1 MVEFVTKETLEEY
14 EAFVSAHPKGHF
26 LQSHAWSKQK
36 PEWTWEGIIVRDEDG
51 NIRGAMSVLI
61 RRAPSLP
68 YSIMYA
74 ARAPVCDIHDRET
87 LSELLEGAKK
97 LAAKYRAYVFKLDP
111 DVPLSDTEFA
121 GIMTELGFRHR
132 DTGKNF
138 SGIQPRFVFRL
149 DVEGRDTEELMSS
162 FHSKTRYNIRVAER
176 KGVEIRLCGLE
187 AVGDFSDMM
196 LETGVRDGFVVRN
209 REYFENMLKNL
220 GENCRLYMAHSG
232 DIPIAGTLA
241 IHYGDKVW
249 YLYGASSNKYRNFM
263 PNYLLQWH
271 MIQWA
276 VELGCRIY
284 DFRGVSGDLSED
296 NPLYG
301 LYRFKKGF
309 NGDLVE
315 FCGEYD
321 YIFSKPVNFMIEKGE
336 FIYRKLRKQ
345 LFMLKHH
352 K

>member
-14 EAFVSAHPKGHF
+14 ESFISTHPKGHF
-26 LQSHAWSKQK
+26 LQSYGWSKQK
-36 PEWTWEGIIVRDEDG
+36 SEWTWEGMIVRGDDG
-51 NIRGAMSVLI
+51 AIRGAMSVLI
-61 RRAPSLP
+61 RRAPLLP
-68 YSIMYA
+68 YSIMYG
-74 ARAPVCDIHDRET
+74 ARAPVCDIHDEDT
-87 LSELLEGAKK
+87 LRELLTGAKK
-97 LAAKYRAYVFKLDP
+97 LANKYRAYVFKLDP
-111 DVPLSDTEFA
+111 DISVEDTEFPE
-121 GIMTELGFRHR
+121 IMARLGFRRR

-149 DVEGRDTEELMSS
+149 SVDGRDEVELMSS

-176 KGVEIRLCGLE
+176 KGVEVKLCGLE

-196 LETGVRDGFVVRN
+196 LETGVRDGFVVRSCD
-209 REYFENMLKNL
+209 YFENMLRNL
-220 GENCRLYMAHSG
+220 GENCRLYMAYSG

-263 PNYLLQWH
+263 PNYLLQWT

-309 NGDLVE
+309 NGDLIE
-315 FCGEYD
+315 FTGEYD
-321 YIFSKPVNFMIEKGE
+321 YIFNKPVHFLIEKGE
-336 FIYRKLRKQ
+336 LAFRKLRKQ
-345 LFMLKHH
+345 IFMFKNR